1 VTELSGRGVG
11 LDVVRDTARRFKGDA
26 EIYSESGRMTSIEIR
41 VPVSLSSFTALL
53 VEIGGVQHA
62 LPLDAAIGALRVQNQ
77 DILRTGGTE
86 AILFRDGAIPFSSMA
101 RLVGVGDAVDKRRA
115 WSAVVLRAGGRLA
128 AIGVDRLLGTA
139 ELVIK
144 PLPPLAG
151 AAPLVMGASLDAD
164 GNPQLMFDV
173 AALVEATCAAHGI
186 PAERPRTPRS
196 PILVIDDSLT
206 TRMLEQSILES
217 AGYEVDVAISAEEA
231 LEKAHLRRYGLFVCD
246 VEMPGMDGYGFV
258 TATRADPEFREIPVI
273 MVTSLNTPE
282 NRQRGLDAGAC
293 EYIVKG
299 EFDQERLLHRIRTLI
314 G

>member
-1 VTELSGRGVG
+1 
-11 LDVVRDTARRFKGDA
+11 
-26 EIYSESGRMTSIEIR
+26 
-41 VPVSLSSFTALL
+41 
-53 VEIGGVQHA
+53 
-62 LPLDAAIGALRVQNQ
+62 
-77 DILRTGGTE
+77 
-86 AILFRDGAIPFSSMA
+86 
-101 RLVGVGDAVDKRRA
+101 
-115 WSAVVLRAGGRLA
+115 
-128 AIGVDRLLGTA
+128 
-139 ELVIK
+139 VIK